1 MATQPLHRATPAAQV
16 LCPRCEQHYFTDY
29 GAEGPHPKPALSRQT
44 RGANDDPVYVCS
56 ACGAHEAM
64 EEFAHGTGRSTPI
77 KFWPVRY

>member
-1 MATQPLHRATPAAQV
+1 
-16 LCPRCEQHYFTDY
+16 
-29 GAEGPHPKPALSRQT
+29 
-44 RGANDDPVYVCS
+44 VCS